1 MSNKENDR
9 IGRANMILEQERKAI
24 AEIVAGMKVGETKW
38 FMPTNRLGYIMQTL
52 GMRHTQDVNVWKKEL

>member
-1 MSNKENDR
+1 
-9 IGRANMILEQERKAI
+9 MILEQERKAI